1 MLQQDRTMKQQ
12 TPGRVLVAEDDH
24 EMRRLLKQAL
34 QRDGYEVIEANNGAE
49 LLKDLGARGFANIGA
64 DLLVSDIRMPGA
76 TGMDVLRALR
86 KHGCNVPV
94 VLISGFCE
102 ESQAREA
109 RDLGATAIFH
119 KPFEVDDLRI
129 AVHFFL
135 RPSVQPRTT
144 YGS

>member
-1 MLQQDRTMKQQ
+1 MNQRII
-12 TPGRVLVAEDDH
+12 GRVLVAEDDH
-24 EMRRLLKQAL
+24 EMRRLLRQAL
-34 QRDGYEVIEANNGAE
+34 QRDGYEVVEASNGAD

-86 KHGCNVPV
+86 THGCQVPV

-102 ESQAREA
+102 DSVALEA
-109 RDLGATAIFH
+109 RQLGATAIFH

-135 RPSVQPRTT
+135 KPGTPLRPT
-144 YGS
+144 YGL